1 MMTGRI
7 QLILPAGQQPEPTPA
22 IEAAVALVRASGA
35 SLTASVTQTL
45 ANIPAHWLA
54 REYAH
59 LPVAEFNA
67 EMAADAIAL
76 REAVTRAAENANVS
90 MRLIEILN
98 GLGDGERAVVMAA
111 RTHDFSV
118 LGLPDFD
125 ASTRQLGEQLL
136 FDSGRPLLVLPLS
149 RPFTLDLS
157 TIAVAWD
164 HSEPASRVLSGAL
177 PLLQRA
183 KRVIV
188 FSVLGAKK
196 LPRAEAAQD
205 AAEYLLSH
213 NIEAAWEMLD
223 SNDRA
228 RGRFIMETA
237 IARGAGLLVMGAYAT
252 LPAQEYLLGGVTVSV
267 LNEPL
272 LPVLM
277 SN

>member
-1 MMTGRI
+1 MTGRV
-7 QLILPAGQQPEPTPA
+7 QLILPAGQKPRA
-22 IEAAVALVRASGA
+22 IAAVNSTVALAHTLGA
-35 SLTASVTQTL
+35 ELTASVAQTRV
-45 ANIPAHWLA
+45 NVTAHWLA

-67 EMAADAIAL
+67 EIADEAKAL
-76 REAVTRAAENANVS
+76 REAVANGAESAGVTL
-90 MRLIEILN
+90 RLIEILN

-125 ASTRQLGEQLL
+125 PPTRQLAEQLL
-136 FDSGRPLLVLPLS
+136 FDSGRPLLALPLS
-149 RPFTLDLS
+149 RPCNLRLE

-177 PLLQRA
+177 PLLKQA
-183 KRVIV
+183 KQVVV

-205 AAEYLLSH
+205 AAEYLASH
-213 NIEAAWEMLD
+213 GINATWEVLD
-223 SNDRA
+223 SEDRA

-237 IARGAGLLVMGAYAT
+237 IERGAGLLVMGAYAT
-252 LPAQEYLLGGVTVSV
+252 LPAQEYLLGGVTISV

-277 SN
+277 CN

>member
-1 MMTGRI
+1 MTGRI
-7 QLILPAGQQPEPTPA
+7 QLILPAGQQPKPTAA
-22 IEAAVALVRASGA
+22 IEAAIALARAGGA
-35 SLTASVTQTL
+35 ALTASVAHTR
-45 ANIPAHWLA
+45 ANVPVHWLA

-67 EMAADAIAL
+67 DMAADAMAL
-76 REAVTRAAENANVS
+76 RESVTRAAESAGVS
-90 MRLIEILN
+90 VRMIEILN

-125 ASTRQLGEQLL
+125 ASARQLSEQLL
-136 FDSGRPLLVLPLS
+136 FDSGRPLMVLPLS
-149 RPFTLDLS
+149 RPFRLNIE

-164 HSEPASRVLSGAL
+164 HSEPASRVMSGAL
-177 PLLQRA
+177 PLLKRA
-183 KRVIV
+183 KRVVV

-205 AAEYLLSH
+205 AADYLMSH
-213 NIEAAWEMLD
+213 GIEATSEMLD
-223 SNDRA
+223 SDDRA

-267 LNEPL
+267 LSEPL

>member
-1 MMTGRI
+1 MTGRI
-7 QLILPAGQQPEPTPA
+7 QLILPAGQKPGASAA
-22 IEAAVALVRASGA
+22 IDGAVALARAVGA
-35 SLTASVTQTL
+35 GITASVSQSRVNL
-45 ANIPAHWLA
+45 PAHWLA

-59 LPVAEFNA
+59 LPVAELNA
-67 EMAADAIAL
+67 ETAAEAKAL
-76 REAVTRAAENANVS
+76 RDAVNNAAQGAGVHI
-90 MRLIEILN
+90 RLIEIMN
-98 GLGDGERAVVMAA
+98 GMGDGERAVVMTA

-125 ASTRQLGEQLL
+125 AETRQLAEQLL
-136 FDSGRPLLVLPLS
+136 FDSSRPLLALPLS
-149 RPFTLDLS
+149 RPFNLRLG
-157 TIAVAWD
+157 TIALAWD

-177 PLLQRA
+177 PLIKHA
-183 KRVIV
+183 KRVVV

-205 AAEYLLSH
+205 AAEYLASH
-213 NIEAAWEMLD
+213 GIDATWEMLD
-223 SNDRA
+223 SEDRA

-237 IARGAGLLVMGAYAT
+237 IERGAGLLVMGAYAT

-277 SN
+277 CN